1 MSFLQ
6 AIIANPILQTAV
18 VAAIGSSFASGMMG
32 SYVVVKRI
40 VSLSGSISHSVLSGM
55 GCALW
60 LQRHFGWS
68 WLHPI
73 YGALVAAIISA
84 LVIGYVHLYYRERE
98 DSVIAM
104 IWSLGMAIGVIFV
117 SQIPGFTVELMN
129 FLLGNILW
137 VSSFDLWL
145 LLILDTLLFLTVLF
159 YHKKFV
165 ALCFDEKHAAL
176 QGINVARL
184 YLFLLTMVAIAVV
197 VLIHVV
203 GIILVITMLAL
214 PASIAGV
221 FTKHVSTMMIVAI
234 FLNIIFSIGGL
245 ALSYHLNWPSGAT
258 IALFAGVIYL
268 LSLRFKKST
277 THLSP

>member
-1 MSFLQ
+1 M
-6 AIIANPILQTAV
+6 AV
-18 VAAIGSSFASGMMG
+18 LAAIGASFASGMMG

-55 GCALW
+55 GAALW
-60 LQRHFGWS
+60 LQRRYGWD
-68 WLHPI
+68 WLHPM
-73 YGALVAAIISA
+73 YGAMVAAIISA
-84 LVIGYVHLYYRERE
+84 LVIGYVHLFYRERE

-117 SQIPGFTVELMN
+117 SQIPGFAVELMN

-137 VSSFDLWL
+137 VSKSDLWL
-145 LLILDTLLFLTVLF
+145 LGIVDVLLLLTVLF
-159 YHKKFV
+159 YHKRFV

-176 QGINVARL
+176 QGVSVARL
-184 YLFLLTMVAIAVV
+184 YLFLLTMVAVAVV

-234 FLNIIFSIGGL
+234 FLNIVFSIGGL
-245 ALSYHLNWPSGAT
+245 ALSYHLDWPSGAT
-258 IALFAGVIYL
+258 IALFAGLVYL
-268 LSLRFKKST
+268 MSLRFKRSVA
-277 THLSP
+277 

>member
-1 MSFLQ
+1 MTFLQ
-6 AIIANPILQTAV
+6 AVLANPILQMGIL
-18 VAAIGSSFASGMMG
+18 AAIGASFASGMIG

-55 GCALW
+55 GCAVW
-60 LQRHFGWS
+60 LQRQYGLS

-84 LVIGYVHLYYRERE
+84 LVIGWVHLYYRERE

-104 IWSLGMAIGVIFV
+104 IWSLGMAIGVIFIAQV
-117 SQIPGFTVELMN
+117 PGFTAELMN

-137 VSSFDLWL
+137 VSSGDLIL
-145 LLILDTLLFLTVLF
+145 LGILDILLIATVCAF
-159 YHKKFV
+159 HKKFV
-165 ALCFDEKHAAL
+165 ALCFDEKQASL
-176 QGINVARL
+176 QGVKVAPL
-184 YLFLLTMVAIAVV
+184 YLFLLTLVAIAVV

-221 FTKHVSTMMIVAI
+221 FTKHVSSMMIVAI
-234 FLNIIFSIGGL
+234 FLNVLFSIGGL
-245 ALSYHLNWPSGAT
+245 ALSYHLDWPTGAT
-258 IALFAGVIYL
+258 IALFASVIYL
-268 LSLRFKKST
+268 FSLRFKKATRSLT
-277 THLSP
+277 P